1 MFYYGV
7 LPDKRE
13 TYLQYLKSGYK
24 TLNAQSGRF
33 LEDFLSVTPEQ
44 RQYGYVLREKEIK
57 RICELEEASLEDVF
71 PAEIYPALDLLL
83 GRFHRTL
90 LIESCKKLPCFPYMT
105 NDCRTMIRSLDY
117 RRHIQEVWDIFT
129 SMLNES
135 VAGFEPIKF
144 LKGEVKIDCYS
155 RLMPRFY
162 LFVEIDGG
170 NRELIDCLKEMLLEQ
185 DKHEQLTGEL
195 FRAIVC
201 SDNTELLKL
210 TANLLISPGVEE
222 RIRREICEAMGRGTR
237 ENFDF
242 LFRFVHRYD
251 LIQFSFVQCAL
262 ALWTGIGEEYAERL
276 GQKEADYILKMIEKP
291 ISVDEAIAGK
301 DKMQVFLGLWR
312 QGSKDIS
319 EVKRSI
325 DKIVKGAGRDT
336 KPVLSYYLKTIQE
349 KCDFSAAACEVILQY
364 PNDAEIL
371 SCYHEIL
378 FGQDTGYYFKM
389 TLDEFEK
396 GDRSLLSYF
405 KDGKEAKRILE
416 IYLDMIDSMV
426 DKVLRFSPCI
436 FKWHSSSLTK
446 ESLVHSILLIGLMLG
461 MDDWSFVMPHFKHV
475 QGYARG
481 KALELVFGKPKSKKE
496 EKFIISMMSDR
507 TSGGESARKIAKE
520 NRFADRYPREIE
532 SLLRFKNPDLR
543 SDIISILYL
552 QRKEDMKSSIE
563 RLIYSCNE
571 DKRLAGLE
579 LILRGKEEG
588 KIGVSWMKKVLEMIE
603 TPTSSEVFLIRRL
616 LEEKTGRELETML
629 YDSDYIPQCKIEVKE
644 KNGEKRKKAAAKLLG
659 KKKREGY
666 IIENSVSVAE
676 IFSNTPEELFEILK
690 KLIRLYES
698 CGDYRYKDHTNQE
711 LLLCDRFVR
720 EVPKFGYQTEE
731 RLEDYPL
738 ADLWR
743 EFYRTCIKEFK
754 VLYQLDA
761 LLGTDDEAYR
771 SRYTH
776 YKPVADRMFGYDVF
790 ELKERLKRYSG
801 DENYENTK
809 PYSYLST
816 IVHLLMNE
824 YKGEY
829 KQQRFEWAKAVIS
842 HLWLHEQPKDL
853 LRESDYEWR
862 YENSS
867 YSILREFPFYI
878 SVLNDLSFTCVNEEQ
893 FAQSYLL
900 TYHLHKRLSEVALQN
915 DSSLSETWLGI
926 TDVAGAVQLGLVAK
940 DEFYIFVLRS
950 SSPSGFIGF
959 ISDCLNERWIKQN
972 IKDEAM
978 IPSYR
983 FIQTEGGKMIRFIV
997 ESELSRVESP
1007 LAYSSCISSI
1017 KRVEGAELFMKVL
1030 AALGEGSFDC
1040 KIDQGEDTDSK
1051 RSTLS
1056 HILKVSYPK
1065 GEETAKDFGENV
1077 KRFNISTKSLI
1088 KAVICAPQWISL
1100 VEGYLGWKGMES
1112 ACCCFRAHMGEVSVK
1127 DAKITAKYSSVSV
1140 EEFKEGAFDP
1150 DWFGSVYRT
1159 LGKKKFDLIC
1169 ECVKDIFRDRV
1180 SSRVDI
1186 SGIVY
1191 RTTKLRE
1198 IQRKMEEHRR
1208 IEAVMSYG
1216 LIPIG
1221 KNKKKEIIRRY
1232 KFLQTFLNENK
1243 NFGAKKR
1250 ENESGAVAIALGNL
1264 SRNAGYC
1271 DVVHVLWMAE
1281 SELFK
1286 EIEPLFEPKTVGE
1299 LQVYLQ
1305 VDEVGHS
1312 EVCYQKQGRRLK
1324 HLPVKYEKNSYIIR
1338 LRSVDK
1344 KLKEQWKHSVEAL
1357 ERLME
1362 NAEPFYGQEI
1372 KDMMSHIMLASLF
1385 DNIVM
1390 RSGDFFGYYRDGVL
1404 VDCEGR
1410 EKTIEGDDTLVVAH
1424 PLDLYAGGKLEDY
1437 KADLRNRKIEQPFC
1451 QVFRE
1456 LYSKTAEERGRD
1468 VSLRYA
1474 GQTIRSDK
1482 LEECLKKRHW
1492 LVDGEESLLKVYYRQ
1507 NIVSELFVSEDR
1519 FSSQGSDSILGEL
1532 RFFDR
1537 KTGSVIGIDEVPESV
1552 FSEAVRDVDLAI
1564 RCSNLE

>member
-24 TLNAQSGRF
+24 TLNAQSRRF

-83 GRFHRTL
+83 GRFHRIL

-105 NDCRTMIRSLDY
+105 NDCRTIIRSLDY
-117 RRHIQEVWDIFT
+117 RRHIQEVWDILT

-135 VAGFEPIKF
+135 VTGFEPIKF

-155 RLMPRFY
+155 RLTPRFY
-162 LFVEIDGG
+162 LFVEIDRG
-170 NRELIDCLKEMLLEQ
+170 NRELIDCLKEMLLER
-185 DKHEQLTGEL
+185 DKHERLTGEL

-201 SDNTELLKL
+201 SDNAELLKL
-210 TANLLISPGVEE
+210 TADLLISQGVEE
-222 RIRREICEAMGRGTR
+222 RTRREICEAMGRGTR

-242 LFRFVHRYD
+242 LFRFVNRYD
-251 LIQFSFVQCAL
+251 LIQFSFVQYAL

-276 GQKEADYILKMIEKP
+276 GQKEVDYILKMIEEP
-291 ISVDEAIAGK
+291 LYADGAIAGE
-301 DKMQVFLGLWR
+301 DRMQVFLGLWR

-319 EVKRSI
+319 EVNRSI
-325 DKIVKGAGRDT
+325 NKIVKCAGRNT
-336 KPVLSYYLKTIQE
+336 KLVLSYYLKTIQE
-349 KCDFSAAACEVILQY
+349 SYDFSSAACEVILQY
-364 PNDAEIL
+364 PTDAEIL

-378 FGQDTGYYFKM
+378 FGQDTGYYFNM
-389 TLDEFEK
+389 TLDEFQK
-396 GDRSLLSYF
+396 GNCSLLLYF
-405 KDGKEAKRILE
+405 KDGKEAKRILA
-416 IYLDMIDSMV
+416 IYLDMIDSMD

-436 FKWHSSSLTK
+436 FEWHSSSLTK
-446 ESLVHSILLIGLMLG
+446 ESLTHSILLIGLMLG
-461 MDDWSFVMPHFKHV
+461 MDDLSFIMPHFKHV

-520 NRFADRYPREIE
+520 NRFVDRYPREIE

-563 RLIYSCNE
+563 RLLYSCNE
-571 DKRLAGLE
+571 DKRLAGLD

-588 KIGVSWMKKVLEMIE
+588 KIGILWMKKVLEMIE
-603 TPTSSEVFLIRRL
+603 TPTASEVFMIRCL
-616 LEEKTGRELETML
+616 LEGKTGHELETML

-659 KKKREGY
+659 KKRREGY
-666 IIENSVSVAE
+666 IIENSVSISE
-676 IFSNTPEELFEILK
+676 IFSNTPEELFGILK
-690 KLIRLYES
+690 KLILLYES
-698 CGDYRYKDHTNQE
+698 YGDYRYRDHTNQE
-711 LLLCDRFVR
+711 VFLCDRFVR

-743 EFYRTCIKEFK
+743 EFYRTFIKEFK

-761 LLGTDDEAYR
+761 LLGTDDETYM

-776 YKPVADRMFGYDVF
+776 YKAVADRMLGYDVF
-790 ELKERLKRYSG
+790 VLKERLKRYSG

-816 IVHLLMNE
+816 IIHLLMNE

-842 HLWLHEQPKDL
+842 HLWLYEQPKDL

-900 TYHLHKRLSEVALQN
+900 TYHLHRRLSEVALQN
-915 DSSLSETWLGI
+915 GSSLSETWLGI
-926 TDVAGAVQLGLVAK
+926 TDVARAVQLGIVEK
-940 DEFYIFVLRS
+940 DEFYLFVLRS

-959 ISDCLNERWIKQN
+959 ISDCLDEKWIKQN
-972 IKDEAM
+972 VKEEEM

-983 FIQTEGGKMIRFIV
+983 FIQTEGEKIIRFIV
-997 ESELSRVESP
+997 ERELSRIEST
-1007 LAYSSCISSI
+1007 LAYSSCIFSI
-1017 KRVEGAELFMKVL
+1017 KRVEGIEVFMKVL
-1030 AALGEGSFDC
+1030 AAFGEGNFDC
-1040 KIDQGEDTDSK
+1040 NFNHGEEADSK

-1065 GEETAKDFGENV
+1065 NEETPEDFEENV
-1077 KRFNISTKSLI
+1077 KRLNIPLNSLI
-1088 KAVICAPQWISL
+1088 KAVICAPQWLSL

-1112 ACCCFRAHMGEVSVK
+1112 ACCCFRAHMGEVSVR

-1150 DWFGSVYRT
+1150 DWFNSVYRT
-1159 LGKKKFDLIC
+1159 LGKKNFDLIY

-1198 IQRKMEEHRR
+1198 IQRKMEGHRK

-1221 KNKKKEIIRRY
+1221 KNKKKEITRRY
-1232 KFLQTFLNENK
+1232 QFLQTFLNENK
-1243 NFGAKKR
+1243 NFGVKKR

-1271 DVVHVLWMAE
+1271 DVVHVIWMAE

-1286 EIEPLFEPKTVGE
+1286 EIEPLFELKTVGE
-1299 LQVYLQ
+1299 MQVYLQ
-1305 VDEVGHS
+1305 VDANGYS
-1312 EVCYQKQGRRLK
+1312 EICYRQKGRRLK
-1324 HLPVKYEKNSYIIR
+1324 HLPVKYENNSYIMH

-1344 KLKEQWKHSVEAL
+1344 KLKEQWRYSVEAL

-1372 KDMMSHIMLASLF
+1372 KDIMSHIVLASLF
-1385 DNIVM
+1385 KNIVM

-1404 VDCEGR
+1404 VDCKGR
-1410 EKTIEGDDTLVVAH
+1410 EKKIEGDDILVVAH
-1424 PLDLYAGGKLEDY
+1424 PFDLYAGGNLEDY
-1437 KADLRNRKIEQPFC
+1437 KTDLCNKKIEQLFC

-1456 LYSKTAEERGRD
+1456 LYSKTFEERGKG
-1468 VSLRYA
+1468 VSLRYV
-1474 GQTIRSDK
+1474 GQTVRFDQ
-1482 LEECLKKRHW
+1482 LAECLKKRHW
-1492 LVDGEESLLKVYYRQ
+1492 LIDGEGSLLKVYYRQ
-1507 NIVSELFVSEDR
+1507 NIILELLVSEDR

-1552 FSEAVRDVDLAI
+1552 FSEVVRDVELAI